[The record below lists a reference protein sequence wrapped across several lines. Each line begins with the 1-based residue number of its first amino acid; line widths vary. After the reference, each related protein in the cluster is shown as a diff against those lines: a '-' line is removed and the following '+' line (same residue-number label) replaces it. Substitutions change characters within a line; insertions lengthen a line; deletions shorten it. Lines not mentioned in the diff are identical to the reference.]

1 MTDRQLFQK
10 AVKNLPSLALPLF
23 AILLAQKFLEDTLPR
38 ALAAGWLA
46 GIKDIGSIN
55 YFWPIVWGILF
66 LLLGAVMD
74 FVALGSHRLC
84 LDRGEGRQGQMPWTI
99 LGQWRKYKSWILWM
113 ILVPILWKYVRGVL
127 LKLLVYNLLDYN
139 LLDRMTI
146 IKLSYWSSYY
156 NIALLLLSYVLLTL
170 LRLAVQTAYL
180 RAPERG
186 FWRAVG
192 FGLKEGFQKWPKTIG
207 AQIKFVVP
215 ASIGVTVITFLLSRL
230 AAQIGGP
237 GISHI
242 CNLIGWLVNTLATV
256 WIMVFYGCLAA
267 ERYDPPQERYE
278 VMDF

>member
-23 AILLAQKFLEDTLPR
+23 AVLLAQKFLEDTLQR
-38 ALAAGWLA
+38 TLAAGWLA
-46 GIKDIGSIN
+46 GIKDIKGIN

-66 LLLGAVMD
+66 TVLGAAMN
-74 FVALGSHRLC
+74 FVVLGSHRLC
-84 LDRGEGRQGQMPWTI
+84 LDWGEGRQGQMPWTI
-99 LGQWRKYKSWILWM
+99 LGQWRRYKSWILWM

-127 LKLLVYNLLDYN
+127 LKLLVYNLLDQ
-139 LLDRMTI
+139 MTI

-207 AQIKFVVP
+207 AQLKFVVP
-215 ASIGVTVITFLLSRL
+215 AGIGVTVITFVLSRL
-230 AAQIGGP
+230 AALIGGP
-237 GISHI
+237 GISRI
-242 CNLIGWLVNTLATV
+242 CNLAGWLVDTSATV

-278 VMDF
+278 IMDP

>member
-23 AILLAQKFLEDTLPR
+23 AVLLAQKFLEDTLPR

-46 GIKDIGSIN
+46 GIKDVGSIN

-66 LLLGAVMD
+66 SLLGAVMD
-74 FVALGSHRLC
+74 LISLGSFCLC

-99 LGQWRKYKSWILWM
+99 LGQWRRYKSWILWM
-113 ILVPILWKYVRGVL
+113 ILIPIVWKLVSGVL
-127 LKLLVYNLLDYN
+127 LKLLLYSLLDE
-139 LLDRMTI
+139 MTI
-146 IKLSYWSSYY
+146 AKISDWNTYRVMGMVVLSQVLLM
-156 NIALLLLSYVLLTL
+156 LLLLSV
-170 LRLAVQTAYL
+170 RTAYL
-180 RAPERG
+180 RVPERG

-207 AQIKFVVP
+207 AQLKFVVP

-242 CNLIGWLVNTLATV
+242 CNLIGRVVDTLATI

-278 VMDF
+278 IMDS